1 MGRPSIVP
9 DIQAVLE
16 PYLERCHAAWTA
28 MAPDARAPT
37 LPSTDDG
44 KVNVRALTLALGLK
58 RHQEQHF
65 YNHAELTG
73 LVNSVAQAQGLR
85 GIKSRHQA
93 EAEDAEVADR
103 FVRVQKERGELAR
116 LLAEREAVIEAQRRE
131 IAALREQLRLLE
143 ETGMVV
149 RTATVR

>member
-1 MGRPSIVP
+1 M
-9 DIQAVLE
+9 LE

-28 MAPDARAPT
+28 MPLGARVPT

-58 RHQEQHF
+58 RHREQHF

-73 LVNSVAQAQGLR
+73 LVNSIAEAQGLR
-85 GIKSRHQA
+85 GIKSRNQA
-93 EAEDAEVADR
+93 ETEDVEIADR
-103 FVRVQKERGELAR
+103 IARVQKERGDLAR
-116 LLAEREAVIEAQRRE
+116 LLAEREAVIERQRRE

-149 RTATVR
+149 RTAAIR